1 MTDIPFT
8 AMEIF
13 FLICAIIGGA
23 LVAIKFTLGVLGGG
37 DTGGID
43 GGSGDIDGHADS
55 DAGFHAL
62 SLLGISS
69 FFMMFGL
76 SGLALARQNQAG
88 NIVSTLGALVIGAVS
103 VWCIGKLFQK
113 AVKLQSS
120 GTLKTGDAVGCSGS
134 VYLTIPAGGTGVVSL
149 NVRNHL
155 REFDAVTKDG
165 RELPTGASV
174 WVVGRQGNILVVESN
189 QEV

>member
-8 AMEIF
+8 TLEIF
-13 FLICAIIGGA
+13 FLICAVIGGA
-23 LVAIKFTLGVLGGG
+23 LMAIKFILGLLGGG
-37 DTGGID
+37 DIHGID
-43 GGSGDIDGHADS
+43 GDIGDHADA

-88 NIVSTLGALVIGAVS
+88 NVLSTLGALVIGAAA
-103 VWCIGKLFQK
+103 VWLIGKLFQK
-113 AVKLQSS
+113 AAGLQSS
-120 GTLKTGDAVGCSGS
+120 GTLPISAAVGCAGS

-149 NVRNHL
+149 NFRNHL
-155 REFDAVTKDG
+155 REFDAMVEDG
-165 RELPTGASV
+165 RELPTGAPV
-174 WVVGRQGNILVVESN
+174 RVVAVRGNTLVVEPN
-189 QEV
+189 KEA